1 MDYSPNTIMA
11 DSGDAE
17 NRVHPFDTYDL
28 DAGIKLL
35 REYSGIP
42 DEEVYT
48 HVESIKEKALQVR
61 AYPCIRRYRFLDLVL
76 KTTSVYQE
84 VLERVE
90 NGDKFMDLGCCFGQE
105 IRQLVHDG
113 APSIN
118 TYGSDL
124 WGEYLS
130 MSYEL
135 FKDQDRLRTTFIAAD
150 IFDHSSPLVELTGK
164 LNIIYVG
171 DFFHLFSL
179 EEQEQIA
186 VRIIQ
191 LLAPQSDSLIIG
203 RQSGGE
209 VAGENTRAG
218 DTSGRKH
225 YQHSP
230 QSWKQLWDRVGNM
243 TGSKWSAEVDLCPE
257 FRFKTSESADESSE
271 VQRLRKA
278 KGLKFTIRRL

>member
-1 MDYSPNTIMA
+1 MA
-11 DSGDAE
+11 NSREVQGGE
-17 NRVHPFDTYDL
+17 HPFELYDV
-28 DAGIKLL
+28 DDGIKLL
-35 REYSGIP
+35 REYSGISN
-42 DEEVYT
+42 EEVYT
-48 HVESIKEKALQVR
+48 HVEAIR

-84 VLERVE
+84 VLERVK

-105 IRQLVHDG
+105 IRQLIHDG

-135 FKDQDRLRTTFIAAD
+135 FKDEDRLQITLIAAD
-150 IFDHSSPLVELTGK
+150 IFDDSSPLIELTGK

-191 LLAPQSDSLIIG
+191 LLAPQPDSLIIG

-209 VAGENTRAG
+209 VAGEHTKAG

-230 QSWKQLWDRVGNM
+230 QSWKQLWHRVGDM
-243 TGSKWSAEVDLCPE
+243 TGSKWSVEVDLCPE
-257 FRFKTSESADESSE
+257 FRFKTSEAADESSE